1 MPSSEAL
8 AAAARHLRLHAVRT
22 DGPFT
27 LRSGRVSSWYLDARQ
42 TTFSGEGAR
51 LVGAAVWEVIE
62 ADGVDAVG
70 GMTMGADPIAVAA
83 AVHAAGRGRPLRA
96 FSVRKQAK
104 DHGTGGRLA
113 GPVGSGDRVAIVE
126 DTATTGGSLIEALEA
141 AEAEGLEVVRAV
153 VLVDRSGGE
162 AGRRAAERG
171 VPYTALLLPADLGVD
186 EAPEEAAAPP
196 ADGGPAPEET
206 GMQQEEGVLVAATA
220 GPAADAPPE
229 GGGPAPAEDIP
240 GVDEDT
246 PDAPIYEGGAVGAA
260 ELAVHRRFP
269 RRWYLLLA
277 GIVMILHGGGVLFGW
292 RPTPDLRALVFP
304 PVGSGVVRDDDDIS
318 WVRQVIDWI
327 QRLWEWIRQL
337 WGGEPGVVRDDIASY
352 ETRDLTWAWL
362 FLIVGVILILWIG
375 GRITARLTERRPA
388 VQAGPDGLRL
398 SLRGPWRHP
407 AAVPWS
413 AVGGI
418 SAETAADSYGEY
430 PALRIEA
437 VDPSALPARPWG
449 ARWTDDGALSINARS
464 WEISPEDA
472 AERLAEIRD
481 AAEPPQPSPT
491 APAGPPP
498 GGDPIPTDP
507 RDPPPPTD
515 DAGAAAEHTTDEP
528 PAAPGAPPPVDD
540 PPDSPAGEESER
552 TEDAAPAASD
562 KTPGSEDGP
571 KASAE

>member
-1 MPSSEAL
+1 MPSPEAL
-8 AAAARHLRLHAVRT
+8 AAAARHLRRHAVRT

-62 ADGVDAVG
+62 ADGVDAAG

-83 AVHAAGRGRPLRA
+83 AVHAAGQGRPLRA

-104 DHGTGGRLA
+104 GHGTGGRLA

-171 VPYTALLLPADLGVD
+171 VPYTALFLPADLGVD
-186 EAPEEAAAPP
+186 EAPEEAGA
-196 ADGGPAPEET
+196 
-206 GMQQEEGVLVAATA
+206 
-220 GPAADAPPE
+220 AADAPPE
-229 GGGPAPAEDIP
+229 DGGPAPAEDIP

-246 PDAPIYEGGAVGAA
+246 PGTPIYEGGAAGAA

-304 PVGSGVVRDDDDIS
+304 AAGSGVVRDD
-318 WVRQVIDWI
+318 
-327 QRLWEWIRQL
+327 
-337 WGGEPGVVRDDIASY
+337 IAGY

-375 GRITARLTERRPA
+375 GRITANLTERRPA

-398 SLRGPWRHP
+398 SLLGPWKRP

-413 AVGGI
+413 AVEGI
-418 SAETAADSYGEY
+418 SAGTAEDSYGEY

-437 VDPSALPARPWG
+437 ADPSALPARPWG

-464 WEISPEDA
+464 WKISPEDA

-481 AAEPPQPSPT
+481 AAEPLQPSPT
-491 APAGPPP
+491 AAAGPPP
-498 GGDPIPTDP
+498 VVDAAPTDP
-507 RDPPPPTD
+507 REPPPPTD
-515 DAGAAAEHTTDEP
+515 AAGEAAGRTTDES

-540 PPDSPAGEESER
+540 PPAEPAGEAAER

-562 KTPGSEDGP
+562 KTPAAEDGP
-571 KASAE
+571 KAPAE

>member
-1 MPSSEAL
+1 MPPPEAL
-8 AAAARHLRLHAVRT
+8 AAAARHLRRHAVRT

-113 GPVGSGDRVAIVE
+113 GPVGPGDRVAIVE

-171 VPYTALLLPADLGVD
+171 VPYTALFLPADLGVD
-186 EAPEEAAAPP
+186 EAPEEAAAIPP
-196 ADGGPAPEET
+196 GDGGPAPEES
-206 GMQQEEGVLVAATA
+206 GIHGEGGLVAATA
-220 GPAADAPPE
+220 GAAADAPPDD
-229 GGGPAPAEDIP
+229 GGPAPAEDIP

-277 GIVMILHGGGVLFGW
+277 GAVLILHGGGVLFGW
-292 RPTPDLRALVFP
+292 PPTPRLRALVFP
-304 PVGSGVVRDDDDIS
+304 GSG
-318 WVRQVIDWI
+318 
-327 QRLWEWIRQL
+327 
-337 WGGEPGVVRDDIASY
+337 PGVVRDDIARY

-398 SLRGPWRHP
+398 SLLGPWKRP

-464 WEISPEDA
+464 WAISPEDA

-481 AAEPPQPSPT
+481 AAEPPQPFPT
-491 APAGPPP
+491 APGAPPP
-498 GGDPIPTDP
+498 GDDATPTDP
-507 RDPPPPTD
+507 RRPPPPTD

-528 PAAPGAPPPVDD
+528 SAAPPPVDD
-540 PPDSPAGEESER
+540 PPDSPASEESER
-552 TEDAAPAASD
+552 TGDAAPAASD
-562 KTPGSEDGP
+562 KTSGSEDGP

>member
-1 MPSSEAL
+1 MPPPEAL
-8 AAAARHLRLHAVRT
+8 AAAARHLRRHAVRT

-96 FSVRKQAK
+96 FSVRKQTK

-113 GPVGSGDRVAIVE
+113 GPVGPGDRVAIVE

-171 VPYTALLLPADLGVD
+171 VPYTALFLPADLGVD
-186 EAPEEAAAPP
+186 EAPAETAAAPP
-196 ADGGPAPEET
+196 EDGGLAPEET

-246 PDAPIYEGGAVGAA
+246 PDAPIYEGGAVGAT

-277 GIVMILHGGGVLFGW
+277 GAVLILHGGGVLFGW
-292 RPTPDLRALVFP
+292 PPTPRLRALVFP
-304 PVGSGVVRDDDDIS
+304 GSG
-318 WVRQVIDWI
+318 
-327 QRLWEWIRQL
+327 
-337 WGGEPGVVRDDIASY
+337 PGVVRDDIARY

-398 SLRGPWRHP
+398 SLLGPWRRP

-437 VDPSALPARPWG
+437 VDPSSLPARPWG

-481 AAEPPQPSPT
+481 AAEPPQPSP
-491 APAGPPP
+491 PAP
-498 GGDPIPTDP
+498 GG
-507 RDPPPPTD
+507 
-515 DAGAAAEHTTDEP
+515 
-528 PAAPGAPPPVDD
+528 PPPVDD
-540 PPDSPAGEESER
+540 PPDDPAEESER

-562 KTPGSEDGP
+562 KTLGSEDGP